1 MNEIQHQS
9 IQTNGITLH
18 AVLAGPESGPLV
30 VLLHGFPEHWYS
42 WRKQIPVLAE
52 AGFRVVAPDQRGY
65 NLSDKPPHIRD
76 YRLDALTED
85 VVGLIRALGRDQ
97 AVIVGHDWGG
107 AVAHRLA
114 MDYPAMV
121 SKLVIMNSPHPRA
134 MARELKKPHQLLKS
148 WYIFYFQIPWLP
160 ETLVNLSP
168 LVSATV
174 FSRDTAVNKSAFSD
188 EDLRIMAEA
197 NAQPHA
203 MRSMIHW
210 YRAALRSMI
219 HWYRAALRFPPMA
232 RTKPITMPTR
242 IIWAEDDVA
251 LSTSLTEGIA
261 RWYGAD
267 FRIDY
272 IPRCGHW
279 VQNEAPEQVN
289 RLLLEF
295 LSRRE

>member
-1 MNEIQHQS
+1 MNEFQHQS
-9 IQTNGITLH
+9 IQTNGITLRT
-18 AVLAGPESGPLV
+18 VFAGPESGPLV

-42 WRKQIPVLAE
+42 WRKQIPVLAA
-52 AGFRVVAPDQRGY
+52 AGFSVAAPDQRGY

-85 VVGLIRALGRDQ
+85 IVGLIKNLGRTE

-148 WYIFYFQIPWLP
+148 WYIYFFQIPWLP
-160 ETLVNLSP
+160 ETIFNLAP
-168 LVSATV
+168 RYWAGV
-174 FSRDTAVNKSAFSD
+174 FFRDTAVNKQAFND
-188 EDLRIMAEA
+188 DDLRIMAEA

-203 MRSMIHW
+203 MRSMINW
-210 YRAALRSMI
+210 YRAAS
-219 HWYRAALRFPPMA
+219 RFPPMA
-232 RTKPITMPTR
+232 RTKQIIAPTR

-251 LSTSLTEGIA
+251 LSRSLTEGIA
-261 RWYGAD
+261 QWYGAD
-267 FRIDY
+267 FRIDC

-279 VQNEAPEQVN
+279 VQNEAPEEVN